1 MADNPLKYSD
11 LIQPDDSI
19 EKAISQLEKLNAT
32 YSATLENVRSEAI
45 KLKATIEGA
54 SGATEQHRTKI
65 REATEQVDK
74 LSKAQRALDEIGRA
88 HV

>member
-11 LIQPDDSI
+11 LIKPDDSI

-45 KLKATIEGA
+45 KLKDTG
-54 SGATEQHRTKI
+54 SN
-65 REATEQVDK
+65 
-74 LSKAQRALDEIGRA
+74 RAGG
-88 HV
+88 